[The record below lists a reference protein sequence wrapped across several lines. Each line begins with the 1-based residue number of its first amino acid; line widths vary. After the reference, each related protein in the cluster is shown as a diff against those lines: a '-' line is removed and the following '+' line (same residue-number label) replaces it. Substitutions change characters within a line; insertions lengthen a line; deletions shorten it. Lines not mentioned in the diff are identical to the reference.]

1 MESIRRRSSLLALV
15 CSASLL
21 VACVAGATTD
31 DKPSKPPVSGLK
43 ARVAKGA
50 KVDLAASGLT
60 TAELA
65 ALRPDW
71 EELKPQVR
79 TNKD

>member
-1 MESIRRRSSLLALV
+1 MESIRRKSSILALA

-21 VACVAGATTD
+21 VAVVASATTP
-31 DKPSKPPVSGLK
+31 DKPAKPQLSGLK
-43 ARVAKGA
+43 ARIAQGG

-65 ALRPDW
+65 RLRPDY
-71 EELKPQVR
+71 EKLKPRAR
-79 TNKD
+79 TNRD